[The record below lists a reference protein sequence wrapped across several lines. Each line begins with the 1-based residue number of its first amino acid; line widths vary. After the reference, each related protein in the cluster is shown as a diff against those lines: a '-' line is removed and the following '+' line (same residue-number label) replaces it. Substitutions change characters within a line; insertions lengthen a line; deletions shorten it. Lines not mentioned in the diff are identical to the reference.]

1 VRYPQRIRHKD
12 HLRTEADHASSSGD
26 RPLIYRLGFAVL
38 GCALLFSAVVTFF
51 LIIGKQSSNTDDK
64 VALFFM
70 AIIIC
75 GFLVWIA
82 LENLRETSRH
92 K

>member
-1 VRYPQRIRHKD
+1 VRYPQGIRHKD
-12 HLRTEADHASSSGD
+12 HLRTEADDASSSGD

-51 LIIGKQSSNTDDK
+51 LIIGKPSSNTDDK

-82 LENLRETSRH
+82 LANLRETSRH